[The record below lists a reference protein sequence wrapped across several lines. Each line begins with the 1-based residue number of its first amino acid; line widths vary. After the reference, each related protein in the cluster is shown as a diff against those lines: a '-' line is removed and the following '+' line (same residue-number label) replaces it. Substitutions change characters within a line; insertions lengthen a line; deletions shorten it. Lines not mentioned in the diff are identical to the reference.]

1 MSNKKIKEMLS
12 DLEHLLVSQQN
23 DINRNRYNSKFKD
36 SLIEQM
42 QIKIN
47 RREERISELL
57 GYIEELE
64 NKLLNK

>member
-23 DINRNRYNSKFKD
+23 DINRNRYNAKFKD